1 MPIPFLSIA
10 IPINTDSNYNLIY
23 SYETLFTFFNYNASS
38 GDMGGISYG
47 QGQETVVK
55 TLSFPPDNKE
65 ESKVNNYT
73 NTRTYTIGS
82 DSWSVTGF
90 NNANWSLTENGHKII
105 RCGRKNNT
113 SVASIATSKAYS
125 EPITKVVVT
134 LEAYEKD
141 YLTDAVL
148 TVSSDKDF
156 SSVIEAVRL
165 TPAKLEKGDVAFVI
179 TNPTEDSFYKLTF
192 NCKSCKSNG
201 QTAYVSKVQYFA
213 VETRTATNVTF
224 GENEDG
230 KTSYV
235 TEGEESSF
243 SGKTATE
250 KDGVAGTIKY
260 SSNNTAVV
268 SVDALTGVVKFN
280 ETKTFGTAT
289 ITASFTPADE
299 ATYKESSAS
308 YTINYKKKERIATTL
323 EFATSSGTV
332 NIGETFTLPE
342 LTLKAG
348 DEVLTGRTFTYSSSA
363 TDVASIHENTG
374 AVTIHSAGNTVLKAN
389 FVDPEGKYETSTA
402 AFTLKVIDPK
412 TIVFSADDG
421 AFKNV
426 GTYSKTIT
434 EVDCKFVGTSGEYT
448 FRVLNCMTN
457 TDSGSL
463 YGCLQMSSSDADR
476 GNGIVKS
483 PLFDVFPNGYKVA
496 VYYTK
501 ASTSDFMT
509 ISSKELPDV
518 KSMSTQTGDKCITT
532 ISLPLSNATFTMT
545 ANKGAKFVSKIELTP
560 LAAPETETVTLDE
573 TTNNDKV
580 VKDYAGKTVN
590 VTLKRTISD
599 TYLNPFCVPFDMTAD
614 QITAVFGEG
623 SVVSAF
629 TSVTG
634 KVMNFEKVTTIAAG
648 KPYIVQATKAS
659 TEISLDKV
667 EMMPEPER
675 NRNVVKESSELSMSF
690 NGIVSPYTFKKND
703 GTELFLDKNGNLR
716 YPSTVGSQMKGMRAY
731 FEVLC
736 GTSNEA
742 KVNIGGGLSS
752 IDKLMNGEAMTGK
765 VYNLNGQYVGNT
777 LDGLAK
783 GLYIMNGKKYVVK

>member
-1 MPIPFLSIA
+1 MW
-10 IPINTDSNYNLIY
+10 
-23 SYETLFTFFNYNASS
+23 
-38 GDMGGISYG
+38 GGISYG
-47 QGQETVVK
+47 QTWQKVELKDLTNDDVFVIAEIHNLRSSYAMSNNNGTKSAPSAVSIKLSEDGTTIKSSVTENLMWNVGKGKVENSYVFYPNGDNEKWLYCTNTNNGVK
-55 TLSFPPDNKE
+55 VGTNDNKTFQLYE
-65 ESKVNNYT
+65 NSGYSGLKNLAT
-73 NTRTYTIGS
+73 NRYIG
-82 DSWSVTGF
+82 VY
-90 NNANWSLTENGHKII
+90 NGDDW
-105 RCGRKNNT
+105 RCYDNVKNNIKGQQ
-113 SVASIATSKAYS
+113 IA
-125 EPITKVVVT
+125 
-134 LEAYEKD
+134 
-141 YLTDAVL
+141 
-148 TVSSDKDF
+148 
-156 SSVIEAVRL
+156 
-165 TPAKLEKGDVAFVI
+165 
-179 TNPTEDSFYKLTF
+179 FYK
-192 NCKSCKSNG
+192 
-201 QTAYVSKVQYFA
+201 YVDDTKN
-213 VETRTATNVTF
+213 ATNVTF
-224 GENEDG
+224 GEKVDG
-230 KTSYV
+230 KTFDV

-243 SGKTATE
+243 SGKIATE

-260 SSNNTAVV
+260 SSNNTDVV
-268 SVDALTGVVKFN
+268 SVN
-280 ETKTFGTAT
+280 ETTGAVTFVKAPGAAT
-289 ITASFTPADE
+289 ITALFTPADV
-299 ATYKESSAS
+299 TKYKESSAS
-308 YTINYKKKERIATTL
+308 YTINYKEKVRIATTL
-323 EFATSSGTV
+323 TFKETSGSV
-332 NIGETFTLPE
+332 YIGEPFTLPE

-348 DEVLTGRTFTYSSSA
+348 DEVLTSRTFTYRSSA
-363 TDVASIHENTG
+363 TDVASIDEKTG
-374 AVTIHSAGNTVLKAN
+374 TVTIHSAGNTVLTAK
-389 FVDPEGKYETSTA
+389 FEDLDGKYKQSSA
-402 AFTLKVIDPK
+402 DFTLKVIDPNA
-412 TIVFSADDG
+412 IVFSADDE

-457 TDSGSL
+457 TDPGSL
-463 YGCLQMSSSDADR
+463 YGCLQMSSRDTDR

-509 ISSKELPDV
+509 ISSKDLPDV

-560 LAAPETETVTLDE
+560 LAAPEMETVTLDE
-573 TTNNDKV
+573 TTNNDDV
-580 VKDYAGKTVN
+580 VKNNAGMTVN

-599 TYLNPFCVPFDMTAD
+599 KYLNPFCVPFDMTAD

-667 EMMPEPER
+667 EMKPEPE
-675 NRNVVKESSELSMSF
+675 RNVVKESSELSMSF

-731 FEVLC
+731 FEVLD

-742 KVNIGGGLSS
+742 KVNIGDGLSS

>member
-1 MPIPFLSIA
+1 M
-10 IPINTDSNYNLIY
+10 
-23 SYETLFTFFNYNASS
+23 
-38 GDMGGISYG
+38 
-47 QGQETVVK
+47 
-55 TLSFPPDNKE
+55 
-65 ESKVNNYT
+65 
-73 NTRTYTIGS
+73 
-82 DSWSVTGF
+82 
-90 NNANWSLTENGHKII
+90 TENGHKII

-250 KDGVAGTIKY
+250 KNNVAGTIKY
-260 SSNNTAVV
+260 SSDKADVV
-268 SVDALTGVVKFN
+268 SVN
-280 ETKTFGTAT
+280 ETTGAVTFVKAPGTAT
-289 ITASFTPADE
+289 ITALFTPADA

-308 YTINYKKKERIATTL
+308 YTINYKEKVRIATTL
-323 EFATSSGTV
+323 DFATHSGSV
-332 NIGETFTLPE
+332 NIGGTFTLPE

-348 DEVLTGRTFTYSSSA
+348 EEILTGKTFTYSSSA
-363 TDVASIHENTG
+363 TDVASIDEKTG
-374 AVTIHSAGNTVLKAN
+374 AVTIHSAGNTVLTAN
-389 FVDPEGKYETSTA
+389 FVDPDDKYESSTA

-412 TIVFSADDG
+412 TIVFSVDDKS
-421 AFKNV
+421 FKNV
-426 GTYSKTIT
+426 GTYSNTKTEI
-434 EVDCKFVGTSGEYT
+434 DCKFVGTSGEYT
-448 FRVLNCMTN
+448 FRVLNCMMN

-463 YGCLQMSSSDADR
+463 YGCLQMSSSDTGR

-560 LAAPETETVTLDE
+560 LAAPEIETVTLDE
-573 TTNNDKV
+573 TSDNISTVISDNADN
-580 VKDYAGKTVN
+580 TVN
-590 VTLKRTISD
+590 VTLKRSISKD
-599 TYLNPFCVPFDMTAD
+599 YLNTVCLPFALSAD
-614 QITAVFGEG
+614 QVAEVFGEG
-623 SVVSAF
+623 SVVSDY

-634 KVMNFEKVTTIAAG
+634 TVMNFTPVTEMAANH
-648 KPYIVQATKAS
+648 PYIVNATETFDTKKIAGVTLKAIAGNENKIEFENAEK
-659 TEISLDKV
+659 TFLAYYV
-667 EMMPEPER
+667 
-675 NRNVVKESSELSMSF
+675 
-690 NGIVSPYTFKKND
+690 GSPSVYKFTSVAGD
-703 GTELFLDKNGNLR
+703 QLFLGKDGKLYRPNAKGDK
-716 YPSTVGSQMKGMRAY
+716 MKGMRAY
-731 FEVLC
+731 FKVDDNT
-736 GTSNEA
+736 GSGA